1 MAVPLRKQVR
11 FDQDLFDILRLT
23 DWTVH
28 LDSTGFILYYSS
40 TELKTWIDEGKLGN
54 ISDNDFNA
62 LWSALDLDGSGTVDF
77 VEFCTF
83 LSGCGEAFDEV
94 YDQQEKMS
102 KHEKM
107 KYASSRLLK
116 SAPSDDEKDI
126 EKDIKD

>member
-11 FDQDLFDILRLT
+11 FDQDLLEIHRLT

-28 LDSTGFILYYSS
+28 LDSTSFILYYSI
-40 TELKTWIDEGKLGN
+40 TELKAWIDEGKLGN
-54 ISDNDFNA
+54 ISDKDFNA
-62 LWSALDLDGSGTVDF
+62 LWSALDIDGSGTVDF

-102 KHEKM
+102 KQEKM
-107 KYASSRLLK
+107 KYASSRLLN
-116 SAPSDDEKDI
+116 SNAGDDEKDI